1 VSGETDIDALA
12 LGQETRNVLAAKA
25 VADGANLL
33 RALLLHVCQSLL
45 DDRVD
50 GVRQVALAL
59 GAALGQP
66 LHDVEVSSAE
76 LVELDGV
83 ALEEVGHDGPVAV
96 GGELV
101 GDQLGVDQG
110 VAHDIGKDD
119 DGVGGVLVL
128 GVGDVGGD

>member
-59 GAALGQP
+59 RTTLCQP
-66 LHDVEVSSAE
+66 MHDVKVSAD
-76 LVELDGV
+76 LVEL
-83 ALEEVGHDGPVAV
+83 
-96 GGELV
+96 
-101 GDQLGVDQG
+101 
-110 VAHDIGKDD
+110 
-119 DGVGGVLVL
+119 
-128 GVGDVGGD
+128 